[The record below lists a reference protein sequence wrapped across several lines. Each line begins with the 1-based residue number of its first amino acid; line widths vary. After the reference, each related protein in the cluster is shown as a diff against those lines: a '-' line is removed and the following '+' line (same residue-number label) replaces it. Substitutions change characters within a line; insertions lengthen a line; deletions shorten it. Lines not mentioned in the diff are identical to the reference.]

1 MPENRTSTKPRNALE
16 KRNDP
21 TMNTPL
27 RPAASVTG
35 YLAAALFAT
44 GLAGSMAAAEATR
57 DQQVQPGPTQQAT
70 APAPAAAAEQVLPSG
85 DEIARQ
91 INARDDGTS
100 VARSMTM
107 ELLDKRGKK
116 RVRKTRSFRKYFET
130 EKRIAIFFEKPRN
143 VRDTAFLTFDY
154 VEDGEEDAQWLYLPA
169 LRRVRRISGSDR
181 GDYFMGTDFTYDDI
195 RQDTKVSRSDY
206 IRETVG
212 TSEVDGR
219 ACYLVE
225 AVPVNE
231 DVAEQLGYS
240 RTLSCVDSEI
250 WMVLKSEIW
259 DLKGQKLK
267 TIHTRDIRQVQG
279 IWTAHLLEA
288 ENHKT
293 GHKTTFV
300 ISEVDYLAELNDD
313 LFTRSALKR
322 GL

>member
-1 MPENRTSTKPRNALE
+1 MKTLPRRPITAFLAATLITGSLVTPAWASTSESSNETSP
-16 KRNDP
+16 
-21 TMNTPL
+21 
-27 RPAASVTG
+27 PAA
-35 YLAAALFAT
+35 A
-44 GLAGSMAAAEATR
+44 
-57 DQQVQPGPTQQAT
+57 TQQAT
-70 APAPAAAAEQVLPSG
+70 APGTAAANEQVLPSG
-85 DEIARQ
+85 DEIAQR
-91 INARDDGTS
+91 INARDDGNS

-116 RVRKTRSFRKYFET
+116 RTRKTRSFRKYFET
-130 EKRIAIFFEKPRN
+130 EKRIAIFFEKPKN

-154 VEDGEEDAQWLYLPA
+154 LEDSEEDAQWLYLPA

-206 IRETVG
+206 TRKSLG
-212 TSEVDGR
+212 MGEVDGR
-219 ACYLVE
+219 PCYIVE
-225 AVPVNE
+225 GIPANE
-231 DVAEQLGYS
+231 DIAEQLGYS
-240 RTLSCVDSEI
+240 RTLSCVDAEI

-259 DLKGQKLK
+259 DLQGKKLK

-293 GHKTTFV
+293 GHKTTFI
-300 ISEVDYLAELNDD
+300 ISEVDYLAELGDD

>member
-1 MPENRTSTKPRNALE
+1 MKTLTRYPI
-16 KRNDP
+16 
-21 TMNTPL
+21 
-27 RPAASVTG
+27 TG
-35 YLAAALFAT
+35 LLAAAVLSG
-44 GLAGSMAAAEATR
+44 GLMMPAWAANSTAASNGDGLHKTA
-57 DQQVQPGPTQQAT
+57 TQQAT
-70 APAPAAAAEQVLPSG
+70 APANQQALPSG
-85 DEIARQ
+85 DEIAER
-91 INARDDGTS
+91 INARDDGNS

-116 RVRKTRSFRKYFET
+116 RIRETRSFRKYFET

-154 VEDGEEDAQWLYLPA
+154 LDDAEEDAQWLYLPA

-181 GDYFMGTDFTYDDI
+181 GDEFMGTDFTYDDI

-206 IRETVG
+206 NRTTLG
-212 TSEVDGR
+212 MGEVDGR
-219 ACYLVE
+219 ACYIME
-225 AVPVNE
+225 GIPASE
-231 DVAEQLGYS
+231 DIAEQLGYS
-240 RTLSCVDSEI
+240 RTVSCVDAEI

-259 DLKGQKLK
+259 DLQGNMLK
-267 TIHTRDIRQVQG
+267 TIYTRDIREVQG

-293 GHKTTFV
+293 GHKTTFI
-300 ISEVDYLAELNDD
+300 ISDVDYLAELSDD

>member
-1 MPENRTSTKPRNALE
+1 
-16 KRNDP
+16 
-21 TMNTPL
+21 MNTLTRRPL
-27 RPAASVTG
+27 TG
-35 YLAAALFAT
+35 LLAAAVLT
-44 GLAGSMAAAEATR
+44 GGLAGPVLVTSAWSTTPDTDAVNE
-57 DQQVQPGPTQQAT
+57 QA
-70 APAPAAAAEQVLPSG
+70 LLSG
-85 DEIARQ
+85 DEIAAR
-91 INARDDGTS
+91 INARDDGDS

-107 ELLDKRGKK
+107 ELVDKRGKK
-116 RVRKTRSFRKYFET
+116 RTRKTRSFRKYFET

-154 VEDGEEDAQWLYLPA
+154 LEDSEEDAQWLYLPA

-206 IRETVG
+206 NRTTLG
-212 TSEVDGR
+212 MGEVDGR
-219 ACYLVE
+219 ACYVME
-225 AVPVNE
+225 GIPASE
-231 DVAEQLGYS
+231 DIAEQLGYS
-240 RTLSCVDSEI
+240 RTVSCVDAEI

-259 DLKGQKLK
+259 DLQGKKLK

-293 GHKTTFV
+293 GHKTTF
-300 ISEVDYLAELNDD
+300 IMSEVDYLADLSDD

>member
-1 MPENRTSTKPRNALE
+1 MKMLTR
-16 KRNDP
+16 
-21 TMNTPL
+21 
-27 RPAASVTG
+27 RPVIG
-35 YLAAALFAT
+35 LLAATLLTGGLGHAT
-44 GLAGSMAAAEATR
+44 WVTPARSTTPDTAAADA
-57 DQQVQPGPTQQAT
+57 QA
-70 APAPAAAAEQVLPSG
+70 LPSG
-85 DEIARQ
+85 DEIAER
-91 INARDDGTS
+91 INARDDGNS

-107 ELLDKRGKK
+107 ELIDKRGKK
-116 RVRKTRSFRKYFET
+116 RTRKTRSFRKYFET

-154 VEDGEEDAQWLYLPA
+154 IEDGEEDAQWLYLPA

-206 IRETVG
+206 KRTTLG
-212 TSEVDGR
+212 MSEVDGR
-219 ACYLVE
+219 ACYVME
-225 AVPVNE
+225 GIPATE
-231 DVAEQLGYS
+231 DIAEELGYS
-240 RTLSCVDSEI
+240 RTLSCVDAEI

-259 DLKGQKLK
+259 DLQGQKLK

-279 IWTAHLLEA
+279 IWTSHLLEA

-300 ISEVDYLAELNDD
+300 MSEVDYLAELSDE

>member
-1 MPENRTSTKPRNALE
+1 
-16 KRNDP
+16 
-21 TMNTPL
+21 MNTL
-27 RPAASVTG
+27 TRRTLTG
-35 YLAAALFAT
+35 ILAAVVLT
-44 GLAGSMAAAEATR
+44 GGLAGPALVASAWSATPGTEA
-57 DQQVQPGPTQQAT
+57 VNEQA
-70 APAPAAAAEQVLPSG
+70 LLSG
-85 DEIARQ
+85 DEIAER
-91 INARDDGTS
+91 INARDDGDS

-107 ELLDKRGKK
+107 ELVDKRGKK
-116 RVRKTRSFRKYFET
+116 RTRKTRSFRKYFET

-154 VEDGEEDAQWLYLPA
+154 LEDSEEDAQWLYLPA

-206 IRETVG
+206 NRTTLG
-212 TSEVDGR
+212 MGEVDGR
-219 ACYLVE
+219 ACYVME
-225 AVPVNE
+225 GIPASE
-231 DVAEQLGYS
+231 DIAEQLGYS
-240 RTLSCVDSEI
+240 RTVSCVDAEI

-259 DLKGQKLK
+259 DLQGKKLK

-293 GHKTTFV
+293 GHKTTF
-300 ISEVDYLAELNDD
+300 IMSEVDYLADLSDE